1 VPPAIE
7 ITAAA
12 AMVKEVF
19 FTIILLVGFQTGAYT
34 SLLHCDMLLLHCN
47 NAVPRIIN
55 T

>member
-12 AMVKEVF
+12 IERKVF
-19 FTIILLVGFQTGAYT
+19 FTIILLEGFETEAYT
-34 SLLHCDMLLLHCN
+34 PLLHCDMLLLHCN

-55 T
+55 A